1 VRIFDVSVPVRPG
14 MIIYEGDP
22 DLELE
27 RWESM
32 AEGATANISRLSL
45 GVHTGTHVD
54 APLHFLDD
62 APGTEAIDL
71 SKLIGPAVVVDALE
85 LDGAID
91 ADALAGLGIPEG
103 SERVLLK
110 TPNSRLWESDTFT
123 PDFARLDGSGARWV
137 VERGIAA
144 IGIDFLS
151 IGDHEAHRVLL
162 SAGVVPL
169 EGLDLREVEPGE
181 YELLCLP
188 LRLDGSDGAPA
199 RVVLRSH

>member
-1 VRIFDVSVPVRPG
+1 MKIFDISVPVRPG

-32 AEGATANISRLSL
+32 AEGASANISRLSL

-62 APGTEAIDL
+62 APGTEGIDVAR
-71 SKLIGPAVVVDALE
+71 LIGPAVVVDGME

-91 ADALAGLGIPEG
+91 ADALAGLHIPEG
-103 SERVLLK
+103 AERVLLK
-110 TPNSRLWESDTFT
+110 TPNSRLWEQGTFT
-123 PDFARLDGSGARWV
+123 RDFVRLDGSGAGWV
-137 VERGIAA
+137 VERGIAV

-151 IGDHEAHRVLL
+151 IGDPDAHRVLL

-169 EGLDLREVEPGE
+169 EGLDLREVEPGA
-181 YELLCLP
+181 YELICLP
-188 LRLDGSDGAPA
+188 LRLEGSDGAPA
-199 RVVLRSH
+199 RVVLISR